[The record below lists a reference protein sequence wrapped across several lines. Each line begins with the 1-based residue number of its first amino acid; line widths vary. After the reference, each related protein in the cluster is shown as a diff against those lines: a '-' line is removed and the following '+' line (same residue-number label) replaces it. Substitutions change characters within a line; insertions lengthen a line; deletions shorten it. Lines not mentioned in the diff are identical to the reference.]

1 MTWGIKMKVEILKT
15 EKDLPTPKYAHD
27 GDAGMDVYS
36 AIDQE
41 LQPRERK
48 LIPAGFKMAVPY
60 GFEVQVRPRSGLALK
75 HGISVVNSPGTIDH
89 QYRGDV
95 GILLI
100 NHSNES
106 FSIKRGDRIAQ
117 IVFNKVELV
126 HFDEVE
132 SLSETTR
139 GEGGFGSTGNK

>member
-36 AIDQE
+36 AIDHE